1 MPSRVVVPL
10 DGSPA
15 AEAALPVA
23 LGLARALGAAVE
35 LVHVHDV
42 PISATSARAGLLG
55 VAEAAAAQRA
65 EREATLGALA
75 ERLRQAAGG
84 AAEAPSVHA
93 VVLQGSDATDA
104 LLAHLAHL
112 ARAPVAP
119 DAAAGPGAGGARTVV
134 VLTTPARGL
143 LARSVLGS
151 VADRLAREADV
162 PVVLVPPAADGAA
175 APGAGADPAPWM
187 LRRALV
193 PIDGSAVAREILER
207 LTALPELH
215 GVEVLLL
222 QVLVPTGVGGL
233 VPPTAMLDAEAL
245 DEEVDAARTTLDAA
259 AGRLAERGFPA
270 RAEVVVAADVAGA
283 IVERARTA
291 GADLIAM
298 ASRGHGGLRRLALG
312 STADAVVR
320 RAHRP
325 VLLVHPRR

>member
-75 ERLRQAAGG
+75 ERLRQAGGG
-84 AAEAPSVHA
+84 AAAPSVHP

-104 LLAHLAHL
+104 LLAHLAH
-112 ARAPVAP
+112 APVAP
-119 DAAAGPGAGGARTVV
+119 DAATAPGAGAARTVV
-134 VLTTPARGL
+134 VMTTHARGL

-162 PVVLVPPAADGAA
+162 PVVLVPPAADGVA
-175 APGAGADPAPWM
+175 APGTGAATAPWT